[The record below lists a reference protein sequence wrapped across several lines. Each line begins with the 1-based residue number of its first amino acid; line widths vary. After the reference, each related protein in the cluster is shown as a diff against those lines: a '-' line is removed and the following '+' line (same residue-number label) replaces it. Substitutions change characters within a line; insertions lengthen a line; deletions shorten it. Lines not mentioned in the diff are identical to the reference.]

1 MGKDFEEHKAVFE
14 SKNRTFGEG
23 TANRNPEEGKLDYEG
38 FFNPLVLEAYAK
50 YMHKNR
56 YLADGT
62 IRDSDNWQKLFGENH
77 VAVCTKSLLRH
88 TMEVW
93 KYNRGCTTDI
103 EEALGGVLFNAMA
116 IWLSII
122 KKDLDNDVLIDSP
135 IEREG

>member
-77 VAVCTKSLLRH
+77 IAVCTKSLLRH

-116 IWLSII
+116 IWYALI
-122 KKDLDNDVLIDSP
+122 KEERDFDALIDTLKVHQS
-135 IEREG
+135 